1 MRLSRGKGCATAGDP
16 GTIVQGSSPG
26 EIVATDHLKEVE
38 YDPVMMHQLR
48 EGLPALRNLNIQF
61 GKTWVPVQ
69 YHMVPIHQGLG
80 KIDAGIEFIDLLL
93 DLISVDLQ
101 NVGTEVAAA

>member
-1 MRLSRGKGCATAGDP
+1 M
-16 GTIVQGSSPG
+16 
-26 EIVATDHLKEVE
+26 
-38 YDPVMMHQLR
+38 MMHQLR

-80 KIDAGIEFIDLLL
+80 ECAEMFIGPNATL
-93 DLISVDLQ
+93 
-101 NVGTEVAAA
+101 